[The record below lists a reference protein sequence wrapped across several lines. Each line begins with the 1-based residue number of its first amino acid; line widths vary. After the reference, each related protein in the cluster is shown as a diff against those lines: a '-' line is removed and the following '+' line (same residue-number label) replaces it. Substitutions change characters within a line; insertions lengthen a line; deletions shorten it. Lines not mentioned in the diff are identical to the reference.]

1 MKIIAILVLLF
12 SCLDLFA
19 GGNPELNFSEYLGAK
34 PTEDQLLNAIRVFL
48 SDTRDDIDYD
58 YTEGTLFDY
67 LVDNE
72 LWEELLFSIGYIKAV
87 SGSFPNYPKGYFI
100 FNNPICLVYASEKIE
115 KAKKASII
123 KRIIEL
129 DGRYLNWPSTD
140 GMGYS
145 SFPILDAIRYD
156 DPEMVE
162 YFISSGDYLYNRS
175 DIIPYKIAALD
186 WPVNT
191 LSLSRSKEVR
201 AVLIKFGVEE
211 TYDFPKPID
220 GWCEEDRVRIRK
232 VPGLSGEI
240 IGYLYKKEK
249 LQIFSSM
256 YTREIINGLTG
267 CWVLIDNGRQRG
279 WVFSPYIYSPT
290 IHEP

>member
-1 MKIIAILVLLF
+1 MKKTAILVFLC
-12 SCLDLFA
+12 SCIDLFA
-19 GGNPELNFSEYLGAK
+19 GANPELKFSEYLGTK
-34 PTEDQLLNAIRVFL
+34 PTDEQLVNAIRVFL
-48 SDTRDDIDYD
+48 SDTTDGIDYD
-58 YTEGTLFDY
+58 YTEGTLFNY

-72 LWEELLFSIGYIKAV
+72 LWEELLFSIGYIKAI

-100 FNNPICLVYASEKIE
+100 FNNPICLVYESEKIE
-115 KAKKASII
+115 REKKVSII
-123 KRIIEL
+123 KKIIEL
-129 DGRYLNWPSTD
+129 DKRYLNWPSTD
-140 GMGYS
+140 GMGYG
-145 SFPILDAIRYD
+145 SFPILDAISYD

-191 LSLSRSKEVR
+191 LSLSRSKEVK
-201 AVLIKFGVEE
+201 AILIKSGVEV

-232 VPGLSGEI
+232 EPGLDGEI
-240 IGYLYKKEK
+240 IGYLYKKEIVK
-249 LQIFSSM
+249 IYSSM
-256 YTREIINGLTG
+256 YEREIINGLKG

-279 WVFSPYIYSPT
+279 WVYSPYIYSPA